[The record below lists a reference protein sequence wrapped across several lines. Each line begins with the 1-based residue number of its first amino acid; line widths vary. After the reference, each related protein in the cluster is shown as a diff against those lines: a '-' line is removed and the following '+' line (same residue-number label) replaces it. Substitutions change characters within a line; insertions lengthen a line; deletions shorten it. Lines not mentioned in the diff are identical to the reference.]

1 MATISPTLDRPRTSG
16 GGGNR
21 GPIDRF
27 PGGGGG
33 GGRGDQGPNY
43 SEQLRRYRMGM
54 FVTLVA
60 VFTLFLVCTVIFVL
74 RLRGNWDIHTQS
86 FIHNWI
92 PIKLPYALLLTN
104 TFIILISS
112 FTLEK
117 SRRQA
122 FQQAVLAGAAGIP
135 GVRLHD
141 ERTFPWLGLTVSLG
155 LGFLAG
161 QFAAWLEIMHRGV
174 YLASNPNSSFFYMI
188 TGLHALHLAAGLAA
202 LLYAA
207 FFMRLRTRSLERRR
221 ITLEVT
227 AWYWH
232 SMAALWIY
240 VFILLRVVK

>member
-1 MATISPTLDRPRTSG
+1 MATLTPALDRPRTSS

-27 PGGGGG
+27 PKGGGG
-33 GGRGDQGPNY
+33 GGRGDQGSDF
-43 SEQLRRYRMGM
+43 SEQLRRYRLGM
-54 FVTLVA
+54 LVTLVA

-74 RLRGNWDIHTQS
+74 RLRGNWDLHTQS

-92 PIKLPYALLLTN
+92 PVTLPFRLLLTN
-104 TFIILISS
+104 TAIILVSS
-112 FTLEK
+112 FSLEK

-122 FQQAVLAGAAGIP
+122 FQQAAIAGAAGIP

-141 ERTFPWLGLTVSLG
+141 ERSFPWLGLTVALG
-155 LGFLAG
+155 VTFLVG
-161 QFAAWLEIMHRGV
+161 QFAAWREIMHRGF
-174 YLASNPNSSFFYMI
+174 YLASNPDSSFFYML
-188 TGLHALHLAAGLAA
+188 TGLHAIHLAAGLAA
-202 LLYAA
+202 LFYAA
-207 FFMRLRTRSLERRR
+207 AFMRLRSRSLERRR

-240 VFILLRVVK
+240 VFVLLAVVK

>member
-1 MATISPTLDRPRTSG
+1 ML
-16 GGGNR
+16 
-21 GPIDRF
+21 
-27 PGGGGG
+27 
-33 GGRGDQGPNY
+33 
-43 SEQLRRYRMGM
+43 
-54 FVTLVA
+54 VTLVA

-86 FIHNWI
+86 IVHNWI
-92 PIKLPYALLLTN
+92 PITLPYRLLLTN
-104 TFIILISS
+104 TAIILVSS

-122 FQQAVLAGAAGIP
+122 FQQAALAGAANIP
-135 GVRLHD
+135 GVRVHD
-141 ERTFPWLGLTVSLG
+141 EPTFPWLGLTLSLG
-155 LGFLAG
+155 VAFLIG
-161 QFAAWLEIMHRGV
+161 QFAAWREIMNRGF

-202 LLYAA
+202 LFYAA
-207 FFMRLRTRSLERRR
+207 VFMRLRTSSVERRR

-240 VFILLRVVK
+240 VFLLLKFIK

>member
-1 MATISPTLDRPRTSG
+1 MATLSPTLDRPRTSG

-21 GPIDRF
+21 GPVDRF

-43 SEQLRRYRMGM
+43 REQLRRYRLGM
-54 FVTLVA
+54 LVTLVA
-60 VFTLFLVCTVIFVL
+60 VFTLFLVCSVIFAL

-92 PIKLPYALLLTN
+92 PITLPYRLLLTN
-104 TFIILISS
+104 TIIILISS

-122 FQQAVLAGAAGIP
+122 FQQAALAGAASILGIR
-135 GVRLHD
+135 VH
-141 ERTFPWLGLTVSLG
+141 ERNFPWLGLTVALG
-155 LGFLAG
+155 LTFLLG
-161 QFAAWLEIMHRGV
+161 QFAAWREIMDRGF

-188 TGLHALHLAAGLAA
+188 TGLHAIHLLAGLAA

-207 FFMRLRTRSLERRR
+207 IFMRLRTRSLERRR

-240 VFILLRVVK
+240 VFLLLRFVK

>member
-1 MATISPTLDRPRTSG
+1 MATLTPTLDRPRTSS

-21 GPIDRF
+21 GPIDRL
-27 PGGGGG
+27 PGGGSG

-43 SEQLRRYRMGM
+43 SEQLRRYRLGM
-54 FVTLVA
+54 LVTLVA

-86 FIHNWI
+86 YIHNWI
-92 PIKLPYALLLTN
+92 PITLPYRLLLTN
-104 TFIILISS
+104 TLIILISS

-122 FQQAVLAGAAGIP
+122 FQQAALAGAAGIP
-135 GVRLHD
+135 GIRLHD
-141 ERTFPWLGLTVSLG
+141 DRTFPWLGLTVTLG
-155 LGFLAG
+155 LAFLVG
-161 QFAAWLEIMHRGV
+161 QFAAWTEIMHRGF

-188 TGLHALHLAAGLAA
+188 TGLHAIHLAAGLAA

-207 FFMRLRTRSLERRR
+207 VFTRLRTHSLERRR

-240 VFILLRVVK
+240 VFLLLKFVK

>member
-1 MATISPTLDRPRTSG
+1 ML
-16 GGGNR
+16 
-21 GPIDRF
+21 
-27 PGGGGG
+27 
-33 GGRGDQGPNY
+33 
-43 SEQLRRYRMGM
+43 
-54 FVTLVA
+54 VTLVA

-86 FIHNWI
+86 FVHNWI
-92 PIKLPYALLLTN
+92 PITLPYRLLLTN
-104 TFIILISS
+104 TAIILVSS

-122 FQQAVLAGAAGIP
+122 FQQAALAGAANIP
-135 GVRLHD
+135 GVRVHD
-141 ERTFPWLGLTVSLG
+141 EPTFPWLGLTLSLG
-155 LGFLAG
+155 VAFLVG
-161 QFAAWLEIMHRGV
+161 QFAAWREIMNRGF

-202 LLYAA
+202 LFYAA
-207 FFMRLRTRSLERRR
+207 VFMRLRTSSVERRR

-240 VFILLRVVK
+240 VFLLLKFIK